1 MADKYNSEVKEIA
14 YDLRQKYA
22 LQIGEIRDRIIK
34 ARDERNYSEWYNQI
48 DSLFIEVSMKLSKE
62 EKNEWK
68 EASGKM
74 NALILKNKLVYEK
87 NQGDGRSLYSQ
98 LKIMNVWLNEMM
110 EKYDLFG
117 SLDKQDYGGL

>member
-62 EKNEWK
+62 EKDEWK